1 MPYLFS
7 GFELAVYWLSKLT
20 FQLAVPTTDD
30 AIVTVCR
37 QDSHKT
43 CPICRAVVNSSK
55 ESWVLSEKPDD
66 LEVAHEATGYV
77 MGLID
82 SHPNDSDS
90 SDVE

>member
-1 MPYLFS
+1 MSIFVSFCYKLPELQTDFILFNYQP
-7 GFELAVYWLSKLT
+7 LV
-20 FQLAVPTTDD
+20 
-30 AIVTVCR
+30 IVFILVGR

-66 LEVAHEATGYV
+66 VEVAHDATSYV
-77 MGLID
+77 MGLIN
-82 SHPNDSDS
+82 SQPNDSDS

>member
-1 MPYLFS
+1 M
-7 GFELAVYWLSKLT
+7 
-20 FQLAVPTTDD
+20 PTTDD
-30 AIVTVCR
+30 AVITVCR

-82 SHPNDSDS
+82 SQPNDSDS

>member
-1 MPYLFS
+1 MICVVFV
-7 GFELAVYWLSKLT
+7 F
-20 FQLAVPTTDD
+20 
-30 AIVTVCR
+30 R

-66 LEVAHEATGYV
+66 VDVAYEATGYV
-77 MGLID
+77 MSLID
-82 SHPNDSDS
+82 RQPNDSDS